1 MLAIKP
7 TWIGFGGTAAIV
19 TSMGLILGLQAAASS
34 RQAIV
39 GALLIVAV
47 ADNLSDSLSVH
58 VYQEAERLEARE
70 AFISTFA
77 NFVAR
82 LLVASTFVF
91 MVIVL
96 PPEALPWATT
106 AWGLLLLA
114 GLTHRIARARGA
126 PVGKEIAK
134 HVAIA
139 AVVLFIS
146 RLLGTWIATAFS

>member
-19 TSMGLILGLQAAASS
+19 TSMGLILGLEAAASS

-96 PPEALPWATT
+96 PPQALPWATT